1 MLTPPPRMAAP
12 SAPTAASLSRSRPVY
27 AVLVGAFVLYAGYLL
42 YVNRPAPSSHLHRS
56 NAIHRRRNPR
66 SHAQSQLADAAAG
79 AENTEDQD
87 APPPERPY
95 GIFVVSDP
103 NDPSRRHRIPLVAGR
118 LPDVNWFRNICHTDR
133 ETAEILVQ
141 DAQRQFLNTYLWEEV
156 GSTTMVSSSGLMSE
170 SIYRRLIGWG
180 IPRHQSVA
188 AFTRHNTRVA
198 QAQRPEADGTR
209 ETIVLP
215 AGNDDETDVAS
226 LRDIGPGSTGNGANE
241 NSSGHALRKTL
252 YYIAEEQ
259 ARNKGIVHRGITCD
273 GCRTNPIRGIRWRC
287 TNCIDYDLCSD
298 CEATDIHPKTHMF
311 QKVTVPARYLGYTR
325 NPMPVYFPGNPGF
338 MPNMVPNA
346 IRRSLEQSTGY
357 EPEEIDGLWE
367 QFTCLANVQ
376 WEQDPNKL
384 GARIDRR
391 AFDKSFVPRYTAK
404 VPAQNLVYDRVF
416 SFFDTDQNGFID
428 FVEFV
433 EGMNMIRTSTTSS
446 VSKLRRI
453 FDCYDIDRD
462 GCVNRKDFLRIF
474 RAYFTILKEKTRDML
489 MVAEEHLSVAGAMD
503 TITSS
508 QPLSAAFLGGPNFNR
523 ERRDNLRNKTYNQTD
538 HDPEPGQNVVNDSSN
553 DTRDRSEFIAEAG
566 PLRRPGPTFDGEGLY
581 GSERTEQQALRD
593 RWRRRDF
600 YIDEEE
606 GFAAPSNWNDD
617 MSDPVDGTATPAG
630 DSADAQSPAYRRP
643 SHSRSSSRVRF
654 ADDLESDA
662 RSDVSTSSRPV
673 GERWGGYDIPHAEE
687 DLGQDILY
695 QVSQQGCNE
704 MLDPIFRRKEDLYI
718 EMTLTKAERLHWK
731 NEIDEFIQEMRTEF
745 GVDFSKDRLTW
756 SEEFEQV
763 LEVSLKFAALIAGRS
778 WTAISNTQKTER
790 TEQSKSDPVDGFV
803 AAALNHLKW
812 DVGDVGAAVPDSNSL
827 VPGDGFTR
835 LINGLRAAKPLVTA
849 AVQRVNDF
857 KTSISPTDAAR
868 WHAKLEVELVYAEL
882 DEMLE
887 LCHQREEEYYFET
900 ANTSDEEHD
909 SAEESEVDEE
919 HTQRP
924 MVPTPSQERQ
934 SRPAAELVR
943 DPTMPQFRPNSAI
956 EANAEDTQPTRDSD
970 FTLPFDV
977 RRANDPTT
985 AEHSSPPR
993 SATDSD
999 DSMPTLESVCP
1010 PRSGS
1015 PPPQVDRAH
1024 SSGSSSPLP
1033 PLEDPEGDAEHQE
1046 LISAVSLFN
1055 SMGNDHSSGPSF
1067 PQARDSSPSPEIRLT
1082 NGNIVADGNS
1092 ETSAS
1097 STNSTSG
1104 DHDDDD
1110 DDEDEDDGEEEGGDS
1125 GDEEEGA
1132 NLPRGALSLNS
1143 LSLPDELLAFFNH
1156 AYRDERIRE
1165 LVTASSEKYQTTN
1178 KHINEAFRR
1187 RKNHSVKPSPERM
1200 ARLAILEGVQ
1210 AEVAER
1216 GAGVLTFDEFRE
1228 ILEKEAGVLIFVE
1241 NWLELG
1247 SL

>member
-1 MLTPPPRMAAP
+1 MLTPPRMATP

-27 AVLVGAFVLYAGYLL
+27 AALIGAFVLYAGYLF
-42 YVNRPAPSSHLHRS
+42 YVNRSAPSSHLHRS
-56 NAIHRRRNPR
+56 NAVHRRRNPR
-66 SHAQSQLADAAAG
+66 SRAQSQPAVAG
-79 AENTEDQD
+79 AENTDDQD
-87 APPPERPY
+87 APLPERPY

-103 NDPSRRHRIPLVAGR
+103 NDPSRRHRIPLVPGR
-118 LPDVNWFRNICHTDR
+118 LPDVNWFRNLCHTDR

-141 DAQRQFLNTYLWEEV
+141 DAQRQFLNIYLWEEI

-180 IPRHQSVA
+180 IPRHQIVA

-215 AGNDDETDVAS
+215 AANDDETDVAS
-226 LRDIGPGSTGNGANE
+226 LRDIGPGSAGNGANE

-311 QKVTVPARYLGYTR
+311 QKVKVPARYLGYTR

-346 IRRSLEQSTGY
+346 VRRSLEQSTGY

-404 VPAQNLVYDRVF
+404 VPAHNLVYDRVF
-416 SFFDTDQNGFID
+416 SFFDTDQNGYID

-446 VSKLRRI
+446 VPKLRKI
-453 FDCYDIDRD
+453 FDCYDINRD
-462 GCVNRKDFLRIF
+462 GFVDRKDFLRIF

-503 TITSS
+503 TIASS

-523 ERRDNLRNKTYNQTD
+523 ERRDNLRNKTYNQAD
-538 HDPEPGQNVVNDSSN
+538 HDPEPGQNVVNESSN
-553 DTRDRSEFIAEAG
+553 DTLDRSEFIAEVG
-566 PLRRPGPTFDGEGLY
+566 RLRRPAPTFDGDGLY
-581 GSERTEQQALRD
+581 GEERTEQQSLRD
-593 RWRRRDF
+593 RWRRREF

-606 GFAAPSNWNDD
+606 GFAAPSGWNGD
-617 MSDPVDGTATPAG
+617 MSDAVDGTATPAG
-630 DSADAQSPAYRRP
+630 DSVDAESPVYRRP

-662 RSDVSTSSRPV
+662 RSDISTSSRPV
-673 GERWGGYDIPHAEE
+673 GERWGGYEIPHAEE

-704 MLDPIFRRKEDLYI
+704 MLDPIFKRKEDLYI

-731 NEIDEFIQEMRTEF
+731 EKIDEFSRSMMTKF
-745 GVDFSKDRLTW
+745 GVDFSEDRLTW

-763 LEVSLKFAALIAGRS
+763 LEVSLVFAALIAGRS
-778 WTAISNTQKTER
+778 WTAISNPHKTER
-790 TEQSKSDPVDGFV
+790 TEKSKSDLVDGFV
-803 AAALNHLKW
+803 EEAFNHLKE
-812 DVGDVGAAVPDSNSL
+812 DVGDIGVAVPDSNNL

-835 LINGLRAAKPLVTA
+835 LISGLRAARPLISA

-868 WHAKLEVELVYAEL
+868 WHAKLEVDLVYHDL
-882 DEMLE
+882 DAMLE
-887 LCHQREEEYYFET
+887 HCHQREEEYYFET
-900 ANTSDEEHD
+900 AGTSDEEDRD
-909 SAEESEVDEE
+909 SEEESEADEE

-934 SRPAAELVR
+934 SRPASELAR
-943 DPTMPQFRPNSAI
+943 DPTMPQFRPNSVD
-956 EANAEDTQPTRDSD
+956 EANTEEAQPERDPE
-970 FTLPFDV
+970 FTLPLAV

-985 AEHSSPPR
+985 AEPPPPPR
-993 SATDSD
+993 SATESEDSLH
-999 DSMPTLESVCP
+999 PLEPVSL
-1010 PRSGS
+1010 PRSESS
-1015 PPPQVDRAH
+1015 PPEVDQAH
-1024 SSGSSSPLP
+1024 ASRSSSPLP
-1033 PLEDPEGDAEHQE
+1033 PLEDVEGDAEHQE
-1046 LISAVSLFN
+1046 PASSHSLLHLN
-1055 SMGNDHSSGPSF
+1055 GQNDSPGPSF
-1067 PQARDSSPSPEIRLT
+1067 PRRARASSPSSERPLT
-1082 NGNIVADGNS
+1082 NGNTAADGSS

-1097 STNSTSG
+1097 STSASG

-1110 DDEDEDDGEEEGGDS
+1110 EDDEEDS
-1125 GDEEEGA
+1125 GDEEGGTA
-1132 NLPRGALSLNS
+1132 LPRGALSLNS

-1165 LVTASSEKYQTTN
+1165 LVTASSEKYLTRN
-1178 KHINEAFRR
+1178 KHIDEAFRR
-1187 RKNHSVKPSPERM
+1187 RKDHSKEPSPERL

-1216 GAGVLTFDEFRE
+1216 GAGVLTFDEFKE
-1228 ILEKEAGVLIFVE
+1228 VFEKEAGVLIFVE